1 MLTVMHGVGVYIS
14 ELRERQIERA
24 ITEMYEAHS
33 SGLQPSGFINF
44 VPLLMAVLASS
55 SFRRS

>member
-1 MLTVMHGVGVYIS
+1 MYIRTARKTN
-14 ELRERQIERA
+14 REGH
-24 ITEMYEAHS
+24 TEMYEAHS

-44 VPLLMAVLASS
+44 VPLLMAFLASS